1 MLEVII
7 YGFILAPI
15 VFCILFIVFLVR
27 SIKRG
32 KRIRELELEVA
43 RLRAGNT
50 DGAAPSQGAVFV
62 PLQPS
67 INADGQT
74 EYIRLPEIGATD
86 NMPQQTAAL

>member
-50 DGAAPSQGAVFV
+50 DGVAPSQGAVF
-62 PLQPS
+62 PALSLQ
-67 INADGQT
+67 
-74 EYIRLPEIGATD
+74 
-86 NMPQQTAAL
+86 